1 MYAKLNSE
9 KNYINNLGVEIIGA
23 SYFLCDNEEDVANL
37 PTGKDVGIGSRALV
51 IPTGSIYMLSPS
63 KKWVKYSGVSI
74 LN

>member
-63 KKWVKYSGVSI
+63 KQWVECSGVSI

>member
-9 KNYINNLGVEIIGA
+9 RNYINNLGVEIIGA

-37 PTGKDVGIGSRALV
+37 PTGNDVGIGSRALV

>member
-51 IPTGSIYMLSPS
+51 IPTGNIYMLSPS

>member
-9 KNYINNLGVEIIGA
+9 KNYIIGLVVDIIGA
-23 SYFLCDNEEDVANL
+23 SYFLCDNEDDVATL
-37 PTGKDVGIGSRALV
+37 PVSAKVGIGSRALV
-51 IPTGSIYMLSPS
+51 IPTGSIYMFSPS

>member
-9 KNYINNLGVEIIGA
+9 KNYINALGVEIIGA
-23 SYFLCDNEEDVANL
+23 SYFLCDSEDDIKTL
-37 PTGKDVGIGSRALV
+37 PVSSKVGIGSRALV
-51 IPTGSIYMLSPS
+51 IPTGNIYMFSPS

>member
-23 SYFLCDNEEDVANL
+23 SYFLCDNEEDVENL

-51 IPTGSIYMLSPS
+51 IPTGNIYMLSPS

>member
-9 KNYINNLGVEIIGA
+9 KNYINELGVEVLGA
-23 SYFLCDNEEDVANL
+23 SYFLCDSDEDIKDL
-37 PTGKDVGIGSRALV
+37 PTGSNIGIGSRALV
-51 IPTGSIYMLSPS
+51 IPTGNIYMLSPS

>member
-37 PTGKDVGIGSRALV
+37 PTKEDIGIGSRALV